1 MFPYG
6 NNNRKKIKSGIQTHA
21 ECTNSWNAYLLS
33 FQGSKPKVLITC
45 DQTTFFFRQKK
56 PNFFPPSPVRQK
68 RAPDYRSFSKLRS
81 QSMELHIPGPKA
93 FFFLLQFAQNATI
106 KFFFSLTKC
115 IILLC
120 AVTTVPRIFF
130 FLLTMAHLE
139 GEIFWKVPKKCY
151 RKRPKTLDEGKS
163 AGASCEADVSS
174 ICYACVVT
182 LWWRANDNKIKT
194 GWHSSEVFYF
204 WKTFFRSVSLLKN
217 VGQFLFEWQPLI
229 TERHKHR

>member
-1 MFPYG
+1 MIRLHSFFG
-6 NNNRKKIKSGIQTHA
+6 KRGGEKKNPTFCPLPPFAKK
-21 ECTNSWNAYLLS
+21 ER
-33 FQGSKPKVLITC
+33 LITGPFLSWGRSLWSC
-45 DQTTFFFRQKK
+45 IFLAPKRFFSSY
-56 PNFFPPSPVRQK
+56 N
-68 RAPDYRSFSKLRS
+68 L
-81 QSMELHIPGPKA
+81 PKMRP
-93 FFFLLQFAQNATI
+93 LN
-106 KFFFSLTKC
+106 FFFSLTKC